1 METKPLELSP
11 IKRIMPVSKVFVSVV
26 IRSNE
31 YMSSTEI
38 ITKIINKMLNTRP
51 RKSSA
56 YEQIYMTVRS
66 EFDMVTG

>member
-56 YEQIYMTVRS
+56 YEQSYMTVRS